1 MIVINHGGP
10 VSDINISK
18 KTTISGIFDE
28 MAFES
33 GGFESVNMAEGLDI
47 LESMMSDEKCVKF
60 VSFVGALNVSTGP
73 ITITS
78 NLYGYKIIMYTKYV
92 LHNF

>member
-28 MAFES
+28 MAES

-47 LESMMSDEKCVKF
+47 LAQYLCVLCIINLF
-60 VSFVGALNVSTGP
+60 YVGSADKKIGILWIILNP
-73 ITITS
+73 R
-78 NLYGYKIIMYTKYV
+78 K
-92 LHNF
+92 